1 MVDGRQMA
9 HILVRRSGES
19 WQSPEG
25 SGYTDEAHL
34 QGILKEYP
42 ELIPGVNAEAQ
53 VCIEFQSGVGPADVV
68 AVDAINGLTLVEC
81 KLASNREVRRE
92 IIGQVLDYASRFW
105 RMSVEDFD
113 EQWRTRTSHS
123 LFEDSQT
130 ADELRS
136 RLEANLSSGEF
147 RIILAVDE
155 INSDLRRIVEYLN
168 HVTVSSV
175 GVIAV
180 VFSRSEHEGMEI
192 LSRQIYGEELA
203 EAKVAHS
210 RLDRDRWSQD
220 QFIAWV
226 DENDPGASIA
236 VRTLLQVL
244 AESGF
249 EIAGG
254 KAQTPSLNMGIEVEG
269 VGHKWPIA
277 MYTQGK
283 GASVELR
290 FEDFK
295 NLPEVAER
303 YLLAAESVKNLPI
316 DGAEVRN
323 VAFSKRPNLML
334 RDMSDLQ
341 IRSLVIAL
349 ANAFLPL
356 Q

>member
-1 MVDGRQMA
+1 MVD
-9 HILVRRSGES
+9 ILVRWTGAK
-19 WQSPEG
+19 WQTPEK
-25 SGYTDEAHL
+25 SGYTNEAHL
-34 QGILKEYP
+34 QRILKEHP
-42 ELIPGVNAEAQ
+42 ELIPGVNSEAH
-53 VCIEFQSGVGPADVV
+53 VCIEFQSAVGPADVV
-68 AVDAINGLTLVEC
+68 AVDSINGLTLVEC

-130 ADELRS
+130 ADALRS
-136 RLEANLSSGEF
+136 KLETNLSSGEF

-192 LSRQIYGEELA
+192 LSRQIYGQELA
-203 EAKVAHS
+203 ESKGARS
-210 RLDRDRWSQD
+210 RQDRDRWSQD

-226 DENDPGASIA
+226 DENDPGASLA

-254 KAQTPSLNMGIEVEG
+254 KAQTPSLNMGIDVEG
-269 VGHKWPIA
+269 VAYKWPIA

-295 NLPEVAER
+295 NLPEIAER
-303 YLLAAESVKNLPI
+303 YLLAAESVKGLSL

-323 VAFSKRPNLML
+323 VEYSKRPNLML

-349 ANAFLPL
+349 ANSFLTL
-356 Q
+356 A